1 MTHIRAS
8 ISAFA
13 RHRRGLAAAAL
24 VSLALTG
31 CGSELKGSGPRGEPV
46 GGVASKARPTQP
58 SPEQEAFAA
67 MLDRYAQACP
77 PSDGV
82 PPAPPGK
89 STSPEPERSLAP
101 GETPPTDPIEP
112 GPLTGPAAELDRHDW
127 CTSVHHEQRIIEAL
141 QKVVEPTPAKVRK
154 TLNSLGYIDERIHGL
169 KQDGKTTRFHLDL
182 RENGGQLCEA
192 GLAAG
197 ETTEVTPCVA
207 PATGPFTVKTEER
220 P

>member
-13 RHRRGLAAAAL
+13 RPRRALAAAAL
-24 VSLALTG
+24 ASLALTG
-31 CGSELKGSGPRGEPV
+31 CGSEVKGSGPQGGPV
-46 GGVASKARPTQP
+46 GSVASKARPTQP

-67 MLDRYAQACP
+67 MLEMYAQMCP

-89 STSPEPERSLAP
+89 SAGPEPVRSLAP

-112 GPLTGPAAELDRHDW
+112 GPPTGPAAELDRHDG

-141 QKVVEPTPAKVRK
+141 QKVAEPTPAKVRK
-154 TLNSLGYIDERIHGL
+154 TLNGLGYIDERIHGL
-169 KQDGKTTRFHLDL
+169 KQDGKTTRFYLDL
-182 RENGGQLCEA
+182 RENGGRLCEA
-192 GLAAG
+192 GRAAG
-197 ETTEVTPCVA
+197 ETTDVTACVA
-207 PATGPFTVKTEER
+207 HATGPFTVKTEEQ